1 VREIVEYI
9 VNQLVTDKTAVTV
22 TEQEEDQN
30 TIVIKVSV
38 SNDDMGRVIGK
49 GGKIANSIRSIIK
62 TASSN
67 TDKKYFVKIG
77 EREA

>member
-1 VREIVEYI
+1 MREIVEYI